1 MKKILYLTFYFE
13 PDVTAGSFRNTSLVK
28 ELAKQAEGKAEVF
41 LLTTKPNRYSTFKT
55 KAKSVE
61 LIRNLKIH
69 RVKIP
74 KHKSGFLDQIISFR
88 KYFFEVK
95 RLTKK
100 HKFDLVIASSSRLF
114 TAYLGYIISK
124 RNASPLYLDIRDI
137 FVDTLKDVLK
147 NSIIRFISLIVMKI
161 IEKKTF
167 SNADH
172 INLISN
178 GFKEYFKRYDNPNY
192 SNFTNGIDK
201 NFINVDA
208 NPNIDSDNYIITY
221 AGNIGEGQGLHK
233 IIPKAAKLLGSKYTF
248 HIIGDGGAKHK
259 LLKAI
264 KLEEVKNI
272 KLTNPLK
279 RNELIKIYSK
289 SHYLFIHLNDFDA
302 FRKVLPSKVF
312 ELGSFPQPL
321 VAGVSGY
328 AKSFIKE
335 NLPNTILFEP
345 GDVDSFVNQIVN
357 YKYYLSDRVN
367 FKLKY
372 KRTNINKN
380 LAYSMLSYL
389 DRQV

>member
-1 MKKILYLTFYFE
+1 
-13 PDVTAGSFRNTSLVK
+13 
-28 ELAKQAEGKAEVF
+28 
-41 LLTTKPNRYSTFKT
+41 
-55 KAKSVE
+55 
-61 LIRNLKIH
+61 
-69 RVKIP
+69 
-74 KHKSGFLDQIISFR
+74 
-88 KYFFEVK
+88 
-95 RLTKK
+95 
-100 HKFDLVIASSSRLF
+100 
-114 TAYLGYIISK
+114 
-124 RNASPLYLDIRDI
+124 
-137 FVDTLKDVLK
+137 
-147 NSIIRFISLIVMKI
+147 MKI

-167 SNADH
+167 SNANH

-201 NFINVDA
+201 DFINVNA

-321 VAGVSGY
+321 AAGVSGY
-328 AKSFIKE
+328 AKSFIKN
-335 NLPNTILFEP
+335 NLPNHILFEP
-345 GDVDSFVNQIVN
+345 GDVYSFVNQIVN
-357 YKYYLSDRVN
+357 YKYCLSDRVD

-389 DRQV
+389 DG